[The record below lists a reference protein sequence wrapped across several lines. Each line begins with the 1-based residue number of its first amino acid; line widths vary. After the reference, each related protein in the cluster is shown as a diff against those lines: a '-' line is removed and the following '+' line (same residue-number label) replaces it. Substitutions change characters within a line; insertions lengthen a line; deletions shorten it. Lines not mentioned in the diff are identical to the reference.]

1 MRCGPRRAG
10 LPDSPGLTGAL
21 PDDGGPWELL
31 DPRRDCAIAPY
42 TDEHSAR
49 LLDEAVTS
57 LVLLRSPMWLGDA
70 GPAIS
75 ALVSLAAQADD
86 LLIEAVASARDQDYT
101 WDEIAGRLACSAI
114 TARCRYA
121 PHTCRDVFDDGD

>member
-1 MRCGPRRAG
+1 MRYSPRRAG
-10 LPDSPGLTGAL
+10 LPDRPGRTGPL
-21 PDDGGPWELL
+21 PDHGGPWELL
-31 DPRRDCAIAPY
+31 DPRRDCAVAPY

-49 LLDEAVTS
+49 LLDEAATS

-75 ALVSLAAQADD
+75 ALASLAAQADD
-86 LLIEAVASARDQDYT
+86 LLFEAIASARDQDYT

-114 TARCRYA
+114 TARRQYA
-121 PHTCRDVFDDGD
+121 PYTRRNVFDDGD